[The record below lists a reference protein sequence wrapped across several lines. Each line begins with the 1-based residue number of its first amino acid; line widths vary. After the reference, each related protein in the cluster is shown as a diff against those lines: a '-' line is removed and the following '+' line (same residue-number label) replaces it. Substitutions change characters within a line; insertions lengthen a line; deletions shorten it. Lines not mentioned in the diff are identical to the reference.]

1 MQESKFIYLVAF
13 GVEKR
18 LLLAVAKNIKEV
30 FGLDVR
36 FSHLSFPPRYG
47 YDPVRHQYRASYLL
61 DYLSGVYY
69 HDMLKLVALVPF
81 DLYEEGLNF
90 VFGVSQLGGRYALV
104 STHRLWDRRES
115 LFFERVFKEVN
126 HELGHTF
133 GLMHCKNP
141 GCVMNFSN
149 SLEEVDLKGRFF
161 CESCNKI
168 LTNSIRR

>member
-1 MQESKFIYLVAF
+1 MGKFLYLVAF

-36 FSHLSFPPRYG
+36 FSHLSLPPKYG
-47 YDPVRHQYRASYLL
+47 YNPLRHQYNASLL
-61 DYLSGVYY
+61 LEYLSRVYY
-69 HDMLKLVALVPF
+69 KDMLKLVAVVPF

-90 VFGVSQLGGRYALV
+90 VFGVAQLGGRYALV
-104 STHRLWDRRES
+104 GTLRLWDRRED
-115 LFFERVFKEVN
+115 LFFERVMKEVN

-133 GLMHCKNP
+133 GLLHCKNP

-168 LTNSIRR
+168 LTNFLRR